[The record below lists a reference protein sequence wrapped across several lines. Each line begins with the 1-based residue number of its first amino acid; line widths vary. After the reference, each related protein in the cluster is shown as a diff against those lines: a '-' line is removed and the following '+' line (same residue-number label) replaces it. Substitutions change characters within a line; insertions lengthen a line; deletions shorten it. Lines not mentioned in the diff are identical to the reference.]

1 MWAGRNQEN
10 YILNKNKRWV
20 HLNTK
25 SILKLFRWVA
35 GTILRNLHYFRSE
48 LNEIFPS
55 FPRVSLTDTAVWVSA
70 RPSLLC
76 TKAGQNEE
84 KKLQLKQDRFG
95 SEHDN
100 IYQNICIEN
109 ELFSVWKWRFNQNFD
124 YNLLLKNFK
133 QMRIIPSSKKNN
145 SVLVISK
152 I

>member
-1 MWAGRNQEN
+1 MDLGGKMWAGRNQEN

-76 TKAGQNEE
+76 TKAGQNRVGRKAAVEAR
-84 KKLQLKQDRFG
+84 KVWMK
-95 SEHDN
+95 
-100 IYQNICIEN
+100 
-109 ELFSVWKWRFNQNFD
+109 SVIR
-124 YNLLLKNFK
+124 
-133 QMRIIPSSKKNN
+133 S
-145 SVLVISK
+145 
-152 I
+152 